1 MKNSKSVIE
10 VQWKK
15 LSPGIRVC
23 RKPTEQSLQN
33 VTEGTDKNSMS
44 HHLNLQVYLVGSE
57 TQVPSLCDM
66 KSHLYFALKVKL
78 YIY

>member
-1 MKNSKSVIE
+1 MKNSTSMIE
-10 VQWKK
+10 VQCKK

-23 RKPTEQSLQN
+23 RKPTEQALQD
-33 VTEGTDKNSMS
+33 VTEGADENSTS

-66 KSHLYFALKVKL
+66 KSHFALKVKL
-78 YIY
+78 DIY